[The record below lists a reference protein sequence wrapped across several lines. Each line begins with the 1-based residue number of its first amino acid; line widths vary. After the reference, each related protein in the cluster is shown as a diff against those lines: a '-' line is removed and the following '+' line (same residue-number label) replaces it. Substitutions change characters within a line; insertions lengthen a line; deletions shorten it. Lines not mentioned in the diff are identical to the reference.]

1 MSSVVYGYI
10 LLLIHQDT
18 TVIRCVCGRKLHRFH
33 SYQRLNLFGGNTSKS
48 VFVNRYGNSFR
59 VITTRTLMNYAEITP
74 PSSEDTWF
82 PGYQWQ
88 ILECSYCG
96 NHIGW
101 KFIEERN
108 EEDNNESELGVFFA
122 ISQSSI
128 VFADHL
134 IVCMK
139 HEKSGRRSQLSRIL
153 LETQ

>member
-1 MSSVVYGYI
+1 
-10 LLLIHQDT
+10 
-18 TVIRCVCGRKLHRFH
+18 
-33 SYQRLNLFGGNTSKS
+33 
-48 VFVNRYGNSFR
+48 
-59 VITTRTLMNYAEITP
+59 MNYAEISP

-88 ILECSYCG
+88 ILECAYCG

-108 EEDNNESELGVFFA
+108 EEDNNESELAVFFA

-139 HEKSGRRSQLSRIL
+139 HEKSGRTSQLSKIL
-153 LETQ
+153 LKTQ